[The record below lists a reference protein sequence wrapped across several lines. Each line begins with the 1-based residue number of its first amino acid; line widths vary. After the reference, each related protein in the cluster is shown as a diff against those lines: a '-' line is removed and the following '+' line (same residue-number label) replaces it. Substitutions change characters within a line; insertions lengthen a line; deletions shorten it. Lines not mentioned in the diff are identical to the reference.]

1 MCIFRDYKIIQGKQK
16 MHLALLVTNT
26 DDSAFAAHH
35 PRDAEKF
42 AAMIAEVRPGW
53 RITAFDLPKGQFP
66 PDSADFD
73 GWMIGGSPASVHD
86 DAPWIA
92 ALLALIRRIAARR
105 EPVFA
110 ACFGHQAVAKALGG
124 AVGRNPGGWMLGL
137 AEMTM
142 LPNPWLTPG
151 LRTQYA
157 AHLEQVTHLPDSA
170 RVLATSDHCPVAS
183 FAIGGNV
190 FTTQYHPEMTH
201 EFISALVDEI
211 APKLPPDVITAA
223 RTSLARRADTAAFAE
238 GIARFFE
245 AASPARPADP
255 SP

>member
-1 MCIFRDYKIIQGKQK
+1 

-42 AAMIAEVRPGW
+42 AAMIAEVRPDW

-86 DAPWIA
+86 DAPSIA
-92 ALLALIRRIAARR
+92 ALLVLIRRLVARQA
-105 EPVFA
+105 PIFA
-110 ACFGHQAVAKALGG
+110 ACFGHQAVALALGG
-124 AVGRNPGGWMLGL
+124 TVGRNPGGWMLGL
-137 AEMTM
+137 ADMAVQ
-142 LPNPWLTPG
+142 PNPWLTPG
-151 LRTQYA
+151 PVSQYA
-157 AHLEQVTHLPDSA
+157 AHQEQVTHLPDGA
-170 RVLATSDHCPVAS
+170 TVLATSDHCPVAS
-183 FAIGGNV
+183 FAIGGHV

-201 EFISALVDEI
+201 GFIAALVNEI
-211 APKLPPDVITAA
+211 APKLPPDVIAA
-223 RTSLARRADTAAFAE
+223 AKTSLARRADTAAFAE

-245 AASPARPADP
+245 AAIPALPADP